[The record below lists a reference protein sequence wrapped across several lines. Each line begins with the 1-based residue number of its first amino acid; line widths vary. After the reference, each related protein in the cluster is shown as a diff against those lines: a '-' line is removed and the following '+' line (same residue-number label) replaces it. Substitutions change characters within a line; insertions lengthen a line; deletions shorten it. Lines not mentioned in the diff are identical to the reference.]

1 MSNPNPSVPSPYVR
15 EAGTGPSVVCIHANA
30 SSSTQ
35 WRSLMDLLSPTHRV
49 LAPDCYGSGK
59 SPEWLSDR
67 KIRLDDEVDFLEPVL
82 TAGGESCILVGH
94 SYGAAVALIA
104 ALRHPERVRALALYE
119 PTLFA
124 VVDAEKAPPNGA
136 DGIRNTVTA
145 SGTALDAGDRE
156 GAARLFID
164 FWMGDGS
171 WNRMPSQR
179 RPTIADSV
187 VNVRR
192 WGHALFTEPTPAQ
205 TFAKLRMPV
214 LYMVGESSPESAH
227 AVARILLPVLP
238 RVRAAHLPGLG
249 HMAPVTHPERVNA
262 EIARF
267 LSEL

>member
-1 MSNPNPSVPSPYVR
+1 MSNRHPSVR
-15 EAGTGPSVVCIHANA
+15 EAGTGPSVVCIHSNA
-30 SSSTQ
+30 SSSAQ
-35 WRSLMDLLSPTHRV
+35 WRSLMELLSPTHRM

-59 SPEWLSDR
+59 SPEWPSDR

-82 TAGGESCILVGH
+82 TAAGESYILVGH

-104 ALRHPERVRALALYE
+104 TLRHPERVRALALYE

-124 VVDAEKAPPNGA
+124 VVDAENPPPNGA
-136 DGIRNTVTA
+136 DGIRNTVA
-145 SGTALDAGDRE
+145 AAGAALDAGDRE

-171 WNRMPSQR
+171 WNLMPAQR
-179 RPTIADSV
+179 RAAIADSV

-192 WGHALFTEPTPAQ
+192 WSHALFTEPTPSKA
-205 TFAKLRMPV
+205 FANVRIPV
-214 LYMVGESSPESAH
+214 LYMVGENSPESAH

-238 RVRAAHLPGLG
+238 RVRAVHLPGLG
-249 HMAPVTHPERVNA
+249 HMAPVTHPETTNA

-267 LSEL
+267 LAEVTMR

>member
-1 MSNPNPSVPSPYVR
+1 M
-15 EAGTGPSVVCIHANA
+15 CIHANA

-35 WRSLMDLLSPTHRV
+35 CRSLMDLLSPTHRV

-124 VVDAEKAPPNGA
+124 VVDAEKAAPNGA

-145 SGTALDAGDRE
+145 SGAALDAGDRE

-171 WNRMPSQR
+171 WDRMPEQR
-179 RPTIADSV
+179 RPAIADSV

-192 WGHALFTEPTPAQ
+192 WGHALFTEPTPTQ
-205 TFAKLRMPV
+205 TFASVRVPV
-214 LYMVGESSPESAH
+214 LYMVGETSPESAQ
-227 AVARILLPVLP
+227 AVARVLLPVLP
-238 RVRAAHLPGLG
+238 RVRPVRLAGLG
-249 HMAPVTHPERVNA
+249 HMAPVTHPEPINA

-267 LSEL
+267 LGDV